1 MWSVLA
7 VVAILL
13 IGFVVMV
20 YVIKVNDDLREL
32 DARLDV
38 LECELRYCKGLDN
51 GRN

>member
-7 VVAILL
+7 VVAI
-13 IGFVVMV
+13 IVVAFVVMV
-20 YVIKVNDDLREL
+20 YVIKINDDLREL